1 MNGGRELLDA
11 RKNWIRPKNNIAKE
25 KPMRMLFRRTFYFD
39 EMPET
44 AKLMVSADSR
54 YKLYANGRL
63 VEVGPC
69 KGDSEVWYYDT
80 LELVSYL
87 RTGRNVIAVEVL
99 AFPNE
104 HGNGSFSIFRTGHPG
119 LFVSGKAESR
129 HIAIDLSADEQW
141 KGFVDPGFSII
152 KESDLFA
159 PLQMLE
165 ERKAHP
171 ELIQWKLI
179 DYDDSSW
186 ENVVYD
192 TQLSAEFSPGNLSE
206 REIPFLYRQNKN
218 FTDARM
224 VQAKTGKDEL
234 DAFLE
239 GGHPVTIE
247 KNQKLIV
254 ELNAGEEETGYLH
267 LKIAGGKGSIIKI
280 LTSEGY
286 VQEGFQGDLKVPFKK
301 DRLDTEGGHLHGFT
315 DIYYPAG
322 NGTHD
327 RPEEYAPFWFRTFRF
342 VRLEA
347 ETKEEPM
354 TLLSFDYEET
364 GYPLEVKTK
373 AAADDPDF
381 EAIWDISERSLRR
394 CMHETYE
401 DCPFYEQL
409 QYVMDSR
416 TQILYSYAISG
427 DDRLARKC
435 MDDFRRS
442 QRSDGLTNSSHPNYE
457 SNVIPGFSIYYIFM
471 VYDHMMYFG
480 DKELLREHLPHID
493 RVLGFFRKHLTK
505 QGYVDKVGGLN
516 GRARFWS
523 FIDWAVEWN
532 QTSGIPPATLQGP
545 ITMESLLYIYGLNAA
560 AEIAS
565 YLGFADLAGSYHLE
579 AENVQNA
586 VRTFMTGK
594 KGMLTDGP
602 EVEEYSQHVQVFAV
616 LTGTISREEGRKAL
630 LETIEKKEEYPQC
643 SVAMAFYLFRALEE
657 TGLYE
662 YTQEYWGIWRRM
674 LAKHSTTC
682 IEDEVQER
690 SDCHAWG
697 ALILYELPAV
707 ILGVRPGGP
716 GYQSVII
723 RPQPG
728 YLKEAEG
735 DVITPS
741 GMVHV
746 HWIKDEN
753 GKLKIEYDAPEDV
766 AVIVGES

>member
-1 MNGGRELLDA
+1 MLDA
-11 RKNWIRPKNNIAKE
+11 RKNWISLKNGMIKDR
-25 KPMRMLFRRTFYFD
+25 PMRMLFRRTFYFD
-39 EMPET
+39 ELPET
-44 AKLMVSADSR
+44 AQLMVSADSR
-54 YKLYANGRL
+54 YKLYANGQL
-63 VEVGPC
+63 IEVGPC
-69 KGDSEVWYYDT
+69 KGDREVWYYDT

-87 RTGRNVIAVEVL
+87 RTGKNVIAVEVL
-99 AFPNE
+99 AFPDE

-141 KGFVDPGFSII
+141 KGCPDPGFSII

-159 PLQMLE
+159 PLQLIE
-165 ERKAHP
+165 ERKADP
-171 ELIQWKLI
+171 ELIQWNLT

-186 ENVVYD
+186 ENAVYD
-192 TQLSAEFSPGNLSE
+192 TKLSAEFSPGNLNE
-206 REIPFLYRQNKN
+206 RVIPFLYRENKR
-218 FTDARM
+218 FMDVRAI
-224 VQAKTGKDEL
+224 QAAAEKNEL
-234 DAFLE
+234 DTFLE
-239 GGHPVTIE
+239 GSHPVTIE
-247 KNQKLIV
+247 KNQKMIL
-254 ELNAGEEETGYLH
+254 ELNAGEEETGYLN
-267 LKIAGGKGSIIKI
+267 LKIAGGKGSVVKI

-286 VQEGFQGDLKVPFKK
+286 VQEGFQGDLKNPFKK
-301 DRLDTEGGHLHGFT
+301 DRLDTECGHLHGFT
-315 DIYYPAG
+315 DTYYPAG

-327 RPEEYAPFWFRTFRF
+327 KPEKYSPFWFRTFRF
-342 VRLEA
+342 VRLEV

-373 AAADDPDF
+373 VAADDPDF
-381 EAIWDISERSLRR
+381 DAIWDISERSLRR

-416 TQILYSYAISG
+416 TQILYTYAVSG

-442 QRSDGLTNSSHPNYE
+442 QRYDGLTNSSHPNYE
-457 SNVIPGFSIYYIFM
+457 SNVIPGFSIYYILM
-471 VYDHMMYFG
+471 AYDHMMYFG
-480 DKELLREHLPHID
+480 DKEFLREHLPHID
-493 RVLGFFRKHLTK
+493 RVLGFFRRHLTK
-505 QGYVDKVGGLN
+505 QGYVDKIGGLN

-523 FIDWAVEWN
+523 FIDWAPEWS

-545 ITMESLLYIYGLNAA
+545 ITMESLLYIYGLQAA
-560 AEIAS
+560 AGIAS
-565 YLGFADLAGSYHLE
+565 YLGFQDLADHYYLE
-579 AENVQNA
+579 AENVQKA
-586 VRTFMTGK
+586 VRKFMMGR

-602 EVEEYSQHVQVFAV
+602 GIEDYSQHVQVFAI

-682 IEDEVQER
+682 IEDEIQER

-707 ILGVRPGGP
+707 ILGVRPLEP
-716 GYQSVII
+716 GYRSVAI
-723 RPQPG
+723 RPRPG
-728 YLKEAEG
+728 YLREAEG
-735 DVITPS
+735 DVVTPM
-741 GMVHV
+741 GMIHV
-746 HWIKDEN
+746 HWTKDQEDQ
-753 GKLKIEYDAPEDV
+753 LRLEYDAPDNV
-766 AVIVGES
+766 TVVVKESESFK

>member
-1 MNGGRELLDA
+1 MLDA
-11 RKNWIRPKNNIAKE
+11 RKNWIRPKNDVVKD
-25 KPMRMLFRRTFYFD
+25 KPMRMLFRRTFSFD
-39 EMPET
+39 ETPET
-44 AKLMVSADSR
+44 ARLMVSADSR

-63 VEVGPC
+63 VEAGPC
-69 KGDSEVWYYDT
+69 KGDNEVWFYDT

-87 RTGRNVIAVEVL
+87 RTGKNVIAVEVL

-141 KGFVDPGFSII
+141 KGCVDTGFSII

-171 ELIQWKLI
+171 ELTQWNLV

-206 REIPFLYRQNKN
+206 RKIPFLYRENKH
-218 FTDARM
+218 FIDVRA
-224 VQAKTGKDEL
+224 VQAENGKDEL

-239 GGHPVTIE
+239 GGHPVTIG
-247 KNQKLIV
+247 KNQKMIL
-254 ELNAGEEETGYLH
+254 ELNAGEEETGYLR
-267 LKIAGGKGSIIKI
+267 LNIAGGKGSVVKI

-301 DRLDTEGGHLHGFT
+301 DRLDTESGYLYGFT
-315 DIYYPAG
+315 DTYYPAG
-322 NGTHD
+322 SGTHD
-327 RPEEYAPFWFRTFRF
+327 RPEEYTPFWFRTFRF
-342 VRLEA
+342 VRLEV

-416 TQILYSYAISG
+416 TQILYTYAVSG

-457 SNVIPGFSIYYIFM
+457 SNVVTI
-471 VYDHMMYFG
+471 
-480 DKELLREHLPHID
+480 
-493 RVLGFFRKHLTK
+493 
-505 QGYVDKVGGLN
+505 
-516 GRARFWS
+516 
-523 FIDWAVEWN
+523 
-532 QTSGIPPATLQGP
+532 
-545 ITMESLLYIYGLNAA
+545 
-560 AEIAS
+560 
-565 YLGFADLAGSYHLE
+565 
-579 AENVQNA
+579 QN
-586 VRTFMTGK
+586 
-594 KGMLTDGP
+594 P
-602 EVEEYSQHVQVFAV
+602 
-616 LTGTISREEGRKAL
+616 
-630 LETIEKKEEYPQC
+630 
-643 SVAMAFYLFRALEE
+643 
-657 TGLYE
+657 
-662 YTQEYWGIWRRM
+662 
-674 LAKHSTTC
+674 
-682 IEDEVQER
+682 
-690 SDCHAWG
+690 
-697 ALILYELPAV
+697 
-707 ILGVRPGGP
+707 
-716 GYQSVII
+716 
-723 RPQPG
+723 
-728 YLKEAEG
+728 
-735 DVITPS
+735 
-741 GMVHV
+741 
-746 HWIKDEN
+746 
-753 GKLKIEYDAPEDV
+753 
-766 AVIVGES
+766 

>member
-1 MNGGRELLDA
+1 MLDA
-11 RKNWIRPKNNIAKE
+11 RKNWIRPKNGVIKDR
-25 KPMRMLFRRTFYFD
+25 PVRMLFRRTFHFD
-39 EMPET
+39 EVPEM
-44 AKLMVSADSR
+44 AQLKVSADSR

-69 KGDSEVWYYDT
+69 KGDSEVWYHDT

-87 RTGRNVIAVEVL
+87 QTGKNVIAVEVL

-104 HGNGSFSIFRTGHPG
+104 HGNGCFSIFRTGHPG

-129 HIAIDLSADEQW
+129 HIAIDLSTDEQW
-141 KGFVDPGFSII
+141 KGCVDPDYFII

-159 PLQMLE
+159 PLQLIE
-165 ERKAHP
+165 KRKAHP
-171 ELIQWKLI
+171 EMIQWNLV
-179 DYDDSSW
+179 DYDDSTW

-192 TQLSAEFSPGNLSE
+192 TQISAEFSPGNLSE
-206 REIPFLYRQNKN
+206 REIPFLYRKEKK
-218 FTDARM
+218 FVDARI
-224 VQAKTGKDEL
+224 VQAGTEVKSL

-239 GGHPVTIE
+239 GGYPLTVE
-247 KNQKLIV
+247 KNQKMVI
-254 ELNAGEEETGYLH
+254 ELNAGEEETGYLK
-267 LKIAGGKGSIIKI
+267 LKMAGGKGGIVKI

-286 VQEGFQGDLKVPFKK
+286 VQEGFQGDLKNPFKK
-301 DRLDTEGGHLHGFT
+301 DRLDTECGHLHGFT
-315 DIYYPAG
+315 DTYYPAG

-327 RPEEYAPFWFRTFRF
+327 RPEEYTPFWFRTFRF
-342 VRLEA
+342 VRLEV
-347 ETKEEPM
+347 ETKEESV

-364 GYPLEVKTK
+364 GYPLEVRTK
-373 AAADDPDF
+373 ASANDPDF
-381 EAIWDISERSLRR
+381 DAIWDISERSLRR

-416 TQILYSYAISG
+416 TQILYTYTVSG

-442 QRSDGLTNSSHPNYE
+442 QRYDGLTNSSHPNYE

-471 VYDHMMYFG
+471 AYDHMMYFG

-493 RVLGFFRKHLTK
+493 RVLGFFHKHLTS

-532 QTSGIPPATLQGP
+532 QTSGIPPVTLQGP

-560 AEIAS
+560 AEIAV
-565 YLGFADLAGSYHLE
+565 YLGFKDLADSYRLE

-586 VRTFMTGK
+586 VRKFMMGK

-602 EVEEYSQHVQVFAV
+602 GIEDYSQHVQVFAI
-616 LTGTISREEGRKAL
+616 LTDTISLEEGKTAL
-630 LETIEKKEEYPQC
+630 LKTIESKEEYPQC
-643 SVAMAFYLFRALEE
+643 SVAMAFYLFRALEK

-662 YTQEYWGIWRRM
+662 YTREYWGIWRRM

-707 ILGVRPGGP
+707 ILGVRPGEP
-716 GYQSVII
+716 GYQSVTIH
-723 RPQPG
+723 PQPG
-728 YLKEAEG
+728 YLKEAKG
-735 DVITPS
+735 DVVTPG

-746 HWIKDEN
+746 HWTRDESDN
-753 GKLKIEYDAPEDV
+753 LHIEYDAPENV
-766 AVIVGES
+766 NVIVKEA